1 MIRPLTSATLNH
13 LLAYE
18 LMAATACRTASLR
31 FDLLPVASILRQ
43 VIDGHQRRAAL
54 LHEAINA
61 SDGQPASDPRN
72 QDGTTAN
79 ALPDEGGKVLELL
92 LDLEQRGVADYRQ
105 ALRLIDARV
114 RTVIEAD
121 LLPEQERALATVAG
135 IQPPSPDGAV

>member
-1 MIRPLTSATLNH
+1 MIRSLTSATLNH

-31 FDLLPVASILRQ
+31 FDLLPVASVLRQ

-54 LHEAINA
+54 LHDAILANQ
-61 SDGQPASDPRN
+61 GHPAADPKT
-72 QDGTTAN
+72 QDGTIAN
-79 ALPDEGGKVLELL
+79 PLPDEGGKVLELL

-105 ALRLIDARV
+105 ALRQIDAST
-114 RTVIEAD
+114 RTVVEAE